1 MRRPNGIRK
10 RHSSLTFESLE
21 ARRQLAFVA
30 FEMQVLE
37 DIDGVPGAVLERP
50 LDAGE
55 TFFLAIDAIETAPHY
70 DGFAGIALDVRWDS
84 ENIKTLETMDTL
96 TDTVSD
102 ALTLFR
108 NGFIEAERG
117 RITNLAGANPNYGGF
132 GDGELARFATIHFE
146 AIAATEATSF
156 TLEEGV
162 SQTAAY
168 HGAGLRHE
176 DFDFDVE
183 TLSIV
188 ASSADV
194 DLDNG
199 GEPELPPAEIVPPSE
214 PSPSLPP
221 TIDPTD
227 EITFPTTDESNTT
240 DDVVA
245 STDANSDVTLSLV
258 SDATGEVQ
266 IGDLITI
273 DVQVSES
280 DPDAAGVGGISI
292 DVDWDPSELQLV
304 NSGSITDAITENF
317 PGFQGGSVNTVA
329 GFIDELTGASF
340 ESAGIGRA
348 IGDGIAE
355 TFVTLTFVAL
365 KPTDGS
371 AVTVSLGDGGVGL
384 VGDTSGAPI
393 DVADAETNVEIATAA
408 LPPLIQISTSG
419 TDGGLEF
426 VAPGNNGVQ
435 STLLRPGSVDSLQ
448 YIEIAN
454 VGETVLEVYE
464 IQFGVAGLSIAASD
478 LALADGFTVAPGQ
491 SQRIAVEFTATEAGS
506 VNDSEG
512 IVVVSNAGN
521 RGRYAIS
528 TTAETTF
535 AADLNLDGR
544 VNIADVVLLD
554 SVFGQTRG
562 DGMYSESHDPNL
574 DGSIDLGDFGL
585 LNAQFG
591 MQQSSESFAVDTD
604 DEDDDPFDSTLD
616 LLALDALANTN
627 GVN

>member
-1 MRRPNGIRK
+1 MALVAFDMQILDDVEGQPGAP
-10 RHSSLTFESLE
+10 LTAPLQAGDSFFLE
-21 ARRQLAFVA
+21 ITAMERGQQIDGFVGLALDIMWDPAFV
-30 FEMQVLE
+30 Q
-37 DIDGVPGAVLERP
+37 P
-50 LDAGE
+50 LDSPADLLN
-55 TFFLAIDAIETAPHY
+55 TITTDLPMFR
-70 DGFAGIALDVRWDS
+70 DG
-84 ENIKTLETMDTL
+84 TLQPEL
-96 TDTVSD
+96 
-102 ALTLFR
+102 
-108 NGFIEAERG
+108 G
-117 RITNLAGANPNYGGF
+117 RILNLSGYSDEAGGVGQRIS
-132 GDGELARFATIHFE
+132 DGEFEHFALLHFE
-146 AIAATEATSF
+146 AVTATSNTEF
-156 TLEEGV
+156 SLLEGF
-162 SQTAAY
+162 SQTATY
-168 HGAGLRHE
+168 PPLGLRHE
-176 DFDFDVE
+176 DHDFDVE
-183 TLSIV
+183 MIEIV
-188 ASSADV
+188 AADSQTTLPEQGTDTSNALPDV
-194 DLDNG
+194 EVASPETN
-199 GEPELPPAEIVPPSE
+199 EPTKPDVAD
-214 PSPSLPP
+214 PSP
-221 TIDPTD
+221 TIEATD
-227 EITFPTTDESNTT
+227 EITFPTTEESNTT
-240 DDVVA
+240 DDVAA
-245 STDANSDVTLSLV
+245 STNGTSDVTLSLV
-258 SDATGEVQ
+258 SVANGDVQ

-317 PGFQGGSVNTVA
+317 PGFQGGSIDTVA

-348 IGDGIAE
+348 IGDGVAE

-371 AVTVSLGDGGVGL
+371 AITVSLGDGGVGL

-419 TDGGLEF
+419 TGGGLEF

-491 SQRIAVEFTATEAGS
+491 SQRIAVEFTATQAGS
-506 VNDSEG
+506 VNESEG

-528 TTAETTF
+528 ATAETTY

-562 DGMYSESHDPNL
+562 DGMYSENHDPNL

-591 MQQSSESFAVDTD
+591 MQQSSESFAVDID
-604 DEDDDPFDSTLD
+604 EEDDDPFDSTLD

-627 GVN
+627 GIH

>member
-1 MRRPNGIRK
+1 MA
-10 RHSSLTFESLE
+10 L
-21 ARRQLAFVA
+21 VA
-30 FEMQVLE
+30 MDLQILE
-37 DIDGVPGAVLERP
+37 DIDGQPGAPLVRP
-50 LDAGE
+50 LESGE
-55 TFFLAIDAIETAPHY
+55 TFFVEIQALERGDQID
-70 DGFAGIALDVRWDS
+70 GLGGVSLDIMW
-84 ENIKTLETMDTL
+84 NIDHLRSLESNDTL
-96 TDTVSD
+96 TAAITDDLPMFRSG
-102 ALTLFR
+102 TLQ
-108 NGFIEAERG
+108 ADLG
-117 RITNLAGANPNYGGF
+117 RILNLSGASYESAGVGRRI
-132 GDGELARFATIHFE
+132 GDGEFEHFAFLRFE
-146 AIAATEATSF
+146 AITPTSLTEI
-156 TLEEGV
+156 TLLEGI
-162 SQTAAY
+162 SQTATY
-168 HGAGLRHE
+168 PSLSLRHE
-176 DFDFDVE
+176 DHDFDVE
-183 TLSIV
+183 MIEIV
-188 ASSADV
+188 AADPQTTLPEQEP
-194 DLDNG
+194 DTSNALPD
-199 GEPELPPAEIVPPSE
+199 GEVVSPETNEPTKPDAAD
-214 PSPSLPP
+214 PSPI
-221 TIDPTD
+221 TEPTD
-227 EITFPTTDESNTT
+227 EITFPTSDESKTT

-258 SDATGEVQ
+258 ADATGEVQ

-304 NSGSITDAITENF
+304 NPGSITDTITENF
-317 PGFQGGSVNTVA
+317 PGFQGGSVDTAA

-348 IGDGIAE
+348 IGDGVAE

-371 AVTVSLGDGGVGL
+371 SITVSLGDGGVGL

-393 DVADAETNVEIATAA
+393 DVADAQTNVEIATAA

-426 VAPGNNGVQ
+426 AASGDNGVQ
-435 STLLRPGSVDSLQ
+435 STMLRPGSVDSLQ

-464 IQFGVAGLSIAASD
+464 IQLGVDGLSIAAND
-478 LALADGFTVAPGQ
+478 LALADGFKVAPGQ
-491 SQRIAVEFTATEAGS
+491 SQRIAVEFSAGEAGS
-506 VNDSEG
+506 VNASEG

-591 MQQSSESFAVDTD
+591 MQRSAAAFTVADIE
-604 DEDDDPFDSTLD
+604 EDDDSLDSTLD
-616 LLALDALANTN
+616 LLALDALNLSD
-627 GVN
+627 GVR